1 MDNPL
6 DFNRVDQVV
15 TEIKEMASKAFQTG
29 QSMDR
34 IELSIFQKL
43 MTLGHTLVGSIIERA
58 GDGDVGPFT
67 EKNGRM
73 YKQLP
78 KRRRRYRSIFGEFQ
92 IERYVYGTSPEQAIQ
107 AIPLDEHLGLPDN
120 DYSLV
125 LEVWTGVLATDS
137 SFHSAVKS
145 LERIT
150 SIHVPVDSAER
161 IESRLGKSA
170 ALVLDNPPSI
180 DRETEAEI
188 LVQTSDN
195 KGIPMVRHHAEQR
208 PVGAPAE
215 RMGPKPNQKQMACIA
230 GVYTVDRNARTA
242 QEIIDALFHDVP
254 KQEKSEVD
262 APRMNPRYF
271 ASLTKHDQDGK
282 TVGKTAEE
290 QSQQWLTAN
299 TMRRHRKGQE
309 ILVMH
314 DGQRSLW
321 NLSQEYQKD
330 WVIVYILDLLHVL
343 SRIWSAAKI
352 IKPKAEVDQYVKD
365 MLWLL
370 LSGGVGMVISGY
382 RSAIKQ
388 KGITKANAKELEKI
402 VNFLEANRSRMKY
415 DEYLAKGYPI
425 ATGFLEGVCRHVI
438 KDRMERSGMRWKEK
452 GARSMLNLRCIEASE
467 LWDVTT
473 EQHRAINLSK
483 YGKERRNYCEAFLTM
498 AS

>member
-1 MDNPL
+1 MDKPL
-6 DFNRVDQVV
+6 DFTQVDQVV
-15 TEIKEMASKAFQTG
+15 TELKEMASKAFQQG

-34 IELSIFQKL
+34 TELSIFHKL
-43 MTLGHTLVGSIIERA
+43 LALGHTLVGSIIERA
-58 GDGDVGPFT
+58 GDGDVGLFA
-67 EKNGRM
+67 ERNGRQ

-78 KRRRRYRSIFGEFQ
+78 KRKRRYRSIFGEFQ
-92 IERYVYGTSPEQAIQ
+92 IERYVYGTAPEQAIQ
-107 AIPLDEHLGLPDN
+107 VIPLDEHLGLPDN

-230 GVYTVDRNARTA
+230 GVYTVDRNVRTA

-290 QSQQWLTAN
+290 QAQQWLTAN

-370 LSGGVGMVISGY
+370 LSGGVGMMISGF

-415 DEYLAKGYPI
+415 DEYLTKGYPI
-425 ATGFLEGVCRHVI
+425 ATGFIEGACRHVI